1 MQEDVNN
8 EKESLEPR
16 DIWPVAKKTWSKTA
30 AAAGVLTMVEVNGKV
45 IDTTRKCWGMMQPRK
60 ELRSNID
67 VCTIQEFLCY
77 SGARGVV
84 YSSDLSL
91 LN

>member
-30 AAAGVLTMVEVNGKV
+30 AAAGVLTMVEVMEKLL
-45 IDTTRKCWGMMQPRK
+45 TTRKCWGMMQPRK

-67 VCTIQEFLCY
+67 VCTIQEVLFY
-77 SGARGVV
+77 SGAHGVV
-84 YSSDLSL
+84 HSSDPSL

>member
-30 AAAGVLTMVEVNGKV
+30 AAAGVLTMVEVDGKV
-45 IDTTRKCWGMMQPRK
+45 IDGEEVLGNDATKK
-60 ELRSNID
+60 RSNID
-67 VCTIQEFLCY
+67 VCTIQEFL
-77 SGARGVV
+77 
-84 YSSDLSL
+84 
-91 LN
+91 